1 MHTCV
6 HRHIVAGHRMPMQQV
21 PTVVHMNGRPVH
33 HGVVERAYDKLR
45 AIIQMYVLHKQEDR
59 RLPLPHGVSLSSIEQ
74 HMHRIVAH
82 HRMCMCR
89 SGDQVWRCLAGD
101 LRVAGAAEDR
111 LRRVR
116 VRYHLAPQD
125 CECFHAILHTL
136 HAFSWQYTSRCGMLS
151 MHRQYHVLPT
161 LNVNLLHAQDRL
173 PRRHHLVA

>member
-21 PTVVHMNGRPVH
+21 PTVVHMNGCPVH

-59 RLPLPHGVSLSSIEQ
+59 RLLLPHGVSLSSIEQ

-116 VRYHLAPQD
+116 VRSDLGSQD
-125 CECFHAILHTL
+125 RECCYASLHAL
-136 HAFSWQYTSRCGMLS
+136 HAFSQPYTELGSLLGI
-151 MHRQYHVLPT
+151 HQLPPCDT
-161 LNVNLLHAQDRL
+161 
-173 PRRHHLVA
+173 HHEC

>member
-1 MHTCV
+1 
-6 HRHIVAGHRMPMQQV
+6 MQQV

-59 RLPLPHGVSLSSIEQ
+59 RLLLPHGVSLSSIEQ

-101 LRVAGAAEDR
+101 QRITGQDR
-111 LRRVR
+111 IRRVR
-116 VRYHLAPQD
+116 VRSDLASQD
-125 CECFHAILHTL
+125 REYCYAIRHTL
-136 HAFSWQYTSRCGMLS
+136 HAFS
-151 MHRQYHVLPT
+151 
-161 LNVNLLHAQDRL
+161 
-173 PRRHHLVA
+173 